1 MSVGYS
7 YVTKPLQ
14 NQEGQLAQLPVVR
27 DDAVQTKWRP
37 FFTRTH
43 DRSDARNLL
52 PRNPRIRNEE
62 LVVALPPVSNEVNVL
77 HTAPRN

>member
-1 MSVGYS
+1 M
-7 YVTKPLQ
+7 Q

-37 FFTRTH
+37 FFTRTY
-43 DRSDARNLL
+43 DCSDARNLL
-52 PRNPRIRNEE
+52 PGNPRIRNEE
-62 LVVALPPVSNEVNVL
+62 LVVALSPVSNEVNVL